1 MDGGGWERV
10 HELEPAL
17 RQLRDAAAA
26 FLTIA
31 DIELDLSDPAS
42 PLHASADALED
53 ALMAVRAVMP

>member
-31 DIELDLSDPAS
+31 DIELDLDDPTS
-42 PLHASADALED
+42 PLHAPADALED
-53 ALMAVRAVMP
+53 ALMAVRAVLP